1 MQGQG
6 KSVEMRCAVSVPL
19 KPSSLITTMDL
30 SSQMITNEK
39 NTFFFSWPYSV
50 AFSAPKAWFSLGGAA
65 LGGAGCSLG
74 GVRLAVLPWQC
85 QWAWINWSQPRAHWL
100 QPATAAPAGLSALS
114 CAGDSGRAQ
123 GTSPLPSMAP
133 CVPAGILIHPIPW
146 GCLQDST
153 PRRCLWD
160 PWGVWGVWRGQSCH
174 MDQSPCLG
182 CWFIVTLSPLG
193 ASGAP
198 HPHGSSVWVLNLPCS
213 VLPSLLPPS
222 HSP

>member
-85 QWAWINWSQPRAHWL
+85 Q
-100 QPATAAPAGLSALS
+100 
-114 CAGDSGRAQ
+114 
-123 GTSPLPSMAP
+123 
-133 CVPAGILIHPIPW
+133 
-146 GCLQDST
+146 
-153 PRRCLWD
+153 
-160 PWGVWGVWRGQSCH
+160 
-174 MDQSPCLG
+174 
-182 CWFIVTLSPLG
+182 
-193 ASGAP
+193 
-198 HPHGSSVWVLNLPCS
+198 
-213 VLPSLLPPS
+213 
-222 HSP
+222 